1 MTPGVPG
8 CEAMPLVVVRA
19 RPHPSLAPR
28 VCERPDGAVETEVGE
43 TGRLAAARAESGS
56 PEESLGLGGAKG
68 TRIHG
73 QGHASCV
80 GRGPRALDSPERVN
94 VECLRVYPGTVKVVL
109 PDSTELELP
118 DGASGLD
125 AARAIGPKLAEQAV
139 LVKVDGIPQDLRL
152 PLADG
157 ASLQILTTRDTQDP
171 NALAVLRHSAAHL
184 LAEAVRRLYPG
195 VKVAIGPPID
205 NGFYYDFE
213 FPEPINDGDLE
224 AIEAEVQRELAE
236 GRSWEREEVSA
247 DGARARFEDEGEQ
260 YKVELVDAADGAISL
275 YTQGDFTDLCR
286 GPHLQTSAPIKAFK
300 LTSLAGAY
308 WRGDEKNAQ
317 LTRVYGTAFFSQK
330 DLDAHLEHLELAR
343 ANDHRRLGTQLDLF
357 HFDEHS
363 PGSPF
368 WHPKG
373 MAIFNVLEDLRRRE
387 NARRGYDEV
396 KTPLIYDKALWVTS
410 GHWDKFREN
419 MFLIPVDDEHTYA
432 IKPMNCPGHM
442 LLFGSQLRS
451 YRELPLRFAEAA
463 PLHRNELAG
472 ALHGLTRVRHV
483 TQDDAHIFCSREQI
497 DTELDACLEYL
508 RYLYGLFGIEP
519 RAELSTRPES
529 KLGADEEWDFTEGKL
544 IEALDRHGIEYF
556 VGEGEGSFYGPKIDL
571 HITDALD
578 RSWQLGTIQLDAQMP
593 ARFGLT
599 YMGPDNREHPVFV
612 VHRAFFG
619 SHERFI
625 GIIIEHF
632 GGAFPVWL
640 APVQVRVLAVSEQH
654 RDGAHA
660 IADRLTGAG
669 YRVDVDDRD
678 ETLGKRIRDSELEKI
693 PVVVVFGERES
704 EATLAVRTR
713 GEGQS
718 TRSLDELLADLAEAV
733 AQAS

>member
-1 MTPGVPG
+1 MNVI
-8 CEAMPLVVVRA
+8 L
-19 RPHPSLAPR
+19 
-28 VCERPDGAVETEVGE
+28 PDGTA
-43 TGRLAAARAESGS
+43 
-56 PEESLGLGGAKG
+56 
-68 TRIHG
+68 
-73 QGHASCV
+73 
-80 GRGPRALDSPERVN
+80 
-94 VECLRVYPGTVKVVL
+94 
-109 PDSTELELP
+109 LELA

-139 LVKVDGIPQDLRL
+139 LVKADGVAQDLRL
-152 PLADG
+152 PLPDG
-157 ASLQILTTRDTQDP
+157 AKLQILTTRDTQDP
-171 NALAVLRHSAAHL
+171 DALAVLRHSAAHL
-184 LAEAVRRLYPG
+184 LAEAVRRLHPG

-205 NGFYYDFE
+205 NGFYYDFD
-213 FPEPINDGDLE
+213 FPSPIHEADLE
-224 AIEAEVQRELAE
+224 AIEAEVQRELDE
-236 GRSWEREEVSA
+236 GRAWEREEITA
-247 DGARARFEDEGEQ
+247 DEARARFAAEGEQ
-260 YKVELVDAADGAISL
+260 YKIELVDTAEGAISL
-275 YTQGDFTDLCR
+275 YSQGDFTDLCR

-308 WRGDEKNAQ
+308 WRGDSSKAQ
-317 LTRVYGTAFFSQK
+317 LTRIYGTAFFSQK
-330 DLDAHLEHLELAR
+330 DLDAHLERLDQAR
-343 ANDHRRLGTQLDLF
+343 ARDHRRLGAELDLF

-373 MAIFNVLEDLRRRE
+373 MAIFNALEDLRRRE
-387 NARRGYDEV
+387 NSRRGYHEV

-410 GHWDKFREN
+410 GHWEKFREN
-419 MFLIPVDDEHTYA
+419 MFLIPIDDEHTYA

-451 YRELPLRFAEAA
+451 YRELPLRFAEGA

-497 DTELDACLEYL
+497 DSELDQCLEYL

-519 RAELSTRPES
+519 RAELSTRPEN

-556 VGEGEGSFYGPKIDL
+556 VGAGEGSFYGPKIDL

-619 SHERFI
+619 SLERFI

-632 GGAFPVWL
+632 GGAFPLWL
-640 APVQVRVLAVSEQH
+640 APVQVRLLAVSEQH
-654 RDGAHA
+654 REGAHA
-660 IADRLTGAG
+660 IAVRLRDSG

-704 EATLAVRTR
+704 EAALAVRTR

-718 TRSLDELLADLAEAV
+718 TRSLDELLADLAEALEP
-733 AQAS
+733 SRSP

>member
-1 MTPGVPG
+1 MHV
-8 CEAMPLVVVRA
+8 L
-19 RPHPSLAPR
+19 L
-28 VCERPDGAVETEVGE
+28 PDG
-43 TGRLAAARAESGS
+43 
-56 PEESLGLGGAKG
+56 
-68 TRIHG
+68 
-73 QGHASCV
+73 
-80 GRGPRALDSPERVN
+80 
-94 VECLRVYPGTVKVVL
+94 
-109 PDSTELELP
+109 TELELA

-139 LVKVDGIPQDLRL
+139 LVKADGVAQDLRL
-152 PLADG
+152 PLPDG
-157 ASLQILTTRDTQDP
+157 AKLQILTTRDTQDP
-171 NALAVLRHSAAHL
+171 DALAVLRHSAAHL
-184 LAEAVRRLYPG
+184 LAEAVRRLHPG

-205 NGFYYDFE
+205 NGFYYDFD
-213 FPEPINDGDLE
+213 FPTPINDADLE

-236 GRSWEREEVSA
+236 GRAWEREEITA
-247 DGARARFEDEGEQ
+247 EQARERFAAEGEP
-260 YKVELVDAADGAISL
+260 YKVELVETAEGAISL

-308 WRGDEKNAQ
+308 WRGDSDNAQ
-317 LTRVYGTAFFSQK
+317 LTRIYGTAFFGQK
-330 DLDAHLEHLELAR
+330 DLDAHLERLDQAR
-343 ANDHRRLGTQLDLF
+343 ARDHRRLGAELDLF

-373 MAIFNVLEDLRRRE
+373 MAIFNALEDLRRRE
-387 NARRGYDEV
+387 NARRGYSEV

-419 MFLIPVDDEHTYA
+419 MFLIPIDDEHTYA

-472 ALHGLTRVRHV
+472 ALHGLTRVRYV

-497 DTELDACLEYL
+497 DSELDQCLEYL

-519 RAELSTRPES
+519 RAELSTRPEN

-544 IEALDRHGIEYF
+544 IEALDRHEIEYF
-556 VGEGEGSFYGPKIDL
+556 VGAGEGSFYGPKIDL

-599 YMGPDNREHPVFV
+599 YMGSDNREHPVFV

-619 SHERFI
+619 SLERFI

-632 GGAFPVWL
+632 GGAFPLWL
-640 APVQVRVLAVSEQH
+640 APVQVRLLAVSEQH
-654 RDGAHA
+654 REGAHA
-660 IADRLTGAG
+660 IADGLRDAG
-669 YRVDVDDRD
+669 YRVDVDERD

-704 EATLAVRTR
+704 EAALAVRTR

-718 TRSLDELLADLAEAV
+718 IRSLDELLGDLAA
-733 AQAS
+733 ATTSA